1 MAIVNV
7 DYSEFE
13 TLKNRVKELEETVKE
28 KDKVIASLKDGS
40 RVIIRKELQIEYER
54 FSDPFRRM
62 HDSATDP
69 LYSQDEKPIRTVE
82 TSESYVGFEDVRLK
96 VEEHMKDEVK
106 RSIQQR
112 DESRARYDS
121 SVQKYNEKEKKL
133 DAKEQSLKDKYA
145 KKEADLISEYK
156 EKGKA
161 LEADYLAKG
170 KAYKQ
175 QLDADYK
182 IYMKKAGR
190 LPYICESAK
199 EALSLLNANRFFKPK
214 GVESILEKIIQK
226 CEELANGQ
234 NTERN
239 Q

>member
-28 KDKVIASLKDGS
+28 KDKTIASLKDGS
-40 RVIIRKELQIEYER
+40 RVIIRKEVQIEYER
-54 FSDPFRRM
+54 STFDRM
-62 HDSATDP
+62 LASQTDH
-69 LYSQDEKPIRTVE
+69 LYSQDDKPRRTVE
-82 TSESYVGFEDVRLK
+82 TSESYLGFEDVRLK
-96 VEEHMKDEVK
+96 VEDKMKDEIN

-112 DESRARYDS
+112 DEARASYES

-133 DAKEQSLKDKYA
+133 DAKKKSLEDMYA
-145 KKEADLISEYK
+145 QKEADLISEYK

-175 QLDADYK
+175 QLDADYNYY
-182 IYMKKAGR
+182 IKKAGR
-190 LPYICESAK
+190 LLSISDSAK

-214 GVESILEKIIQK
+214 GVESILAQIIQK
-226 CEELANGQ
+226 CEQ
-234 NTERN
+234 
-239 Q
+239 

>member
-1 MAIVNV
+1 MAVVNV

-28 KDKVIASLKDGS
+28 KDKTIASLKDGS
-40 RVIIRKELQIEYER
+40 RVIIRKEVQIEYET
-54 FSDPFRRM
+54 FSEPYRRLRGI
-62 HDSATDP
+62 DKDP
-69 LYSQDEKPIRTVE
+69 LYSQDDKPRRTVE
-82 TSESYVGFEDVRLK
+82 TSESYLGFEDVRLK

-112 DESRARYDS
+112 DESRANYDS
-121 SVQKYNEKEKKL
+121 SVQRYNEKVKML
-133 DAKEQSLKDKYA
+133 DANEKSLKDKYA
-145 KKEADLISEYK
+145 KKEANLISEYK

-175 QLDADYK
+175 QLDADYNYY
-182 IYMKKAGR
+182 IKKAGR
-190 LPYICESAK
+190 LLSISDSAK

-214 GVESILEKIIQK
+214 GVESILANIIQK
-226 CEELANGQ
+226 CEG
-234 NTERN
+234 
-239 Q
+239 

>member
-28 KDKVIASLKDGS
+28 KDKTIASLKDGS
-40 RVIIRKELQIEYER
+40 RVIIRKEVQIEYER
-54 FSDPFRRM
+54 FRDPFRRM
-62 HDSATDP
+62 GVIDNDP
-69 LYSQDEKPIRTVE
+69 LYSQDEKPRRTVE
-82 TSESYVGFEDVRLK
+82 TSESYLGFEDVRLK
-96 VEEHMKDEVK
+96 VEDKMKDEIN
-106 RSIQQR
+106 RSIKQR
-112 DESRARYDS
+112 DESRASYDS
-121 SVQKYNEKEKKL
+121 SVQRYNEKEKKL
-133 DAKEQSLKDKYA
+133 DAKKKSLEDMYA
-145 KKEADLISEYK
+145 QKEADLISEYK

-182 IYMKKAGR
+182 IYMKKANR
-190 LPYICESAK
+190 LPLINKNAK

-214 GVESILEKIIQK
+214 GVESILAKIIQK
-226 CEELANGQ
+226 CED
-234 NTERN
+234 
-239 Q
+239 

>member
-28 KDKVIASLKDGS
+28 KDKTIASLKDGS
-40 RVIIRKELQIEYER
+40 RVIIRNEVLIEYET
-54 FSDPFRRM
+54 FSEPYRRM
-62 HDSATDP
+62 RGIGKDP
-69 LYSQDEKPIRTVE
+69 LYSQDEKPRRTVE
-82 TSESYVGFEDVRLK
+82 TSESYIGFEDVRLK

-112 DESRARYDS
+112 DESRAKYDS

-133 DAKEQSLKDKYA
+133 DAKKQSLKDKYA

-182 IYMKKAGR
+182 ISMKKANR
-190 LPYICESAK
+190 LPSIKESAK

-214 GVESILEKIIQK
+214 GVESILAKIIQK
-226 CEELANGQ
+226 CED
-234 NTERN
+234 
-239 Q
+239 

>member
-28 KDKVIASLKDGS
+28 KDKTIASLKDGS
-40 RVIIRKELQIEYER
+40 RVIIRKEVQIEYER

-62 HDSATDP
+62 RGIDQDS
-69 LYSQDEKPIRTVE
+69 LYSQDEKPRRTVE

-96 VEEHMKDEVK
+96 VEERMKNEVN

-112 DESRARYDS
+112 DESRASYES
-121 SVQKYNEKEKKL
+121 SVQRYEKKEKKL
-133 DAKEQSLKDKYA
+133 DAKEKSLESMYA
-145 KKEADLISEYK
+145 QKEADLISEYK
-156 EKGKA
+156 EKVKA

-170 KAYKQ
+170 KAYKR
-175 QLDADYK
+175 QLEADYNNY
-182 IYMKKAGR
+182 IKKAAR
-190 LPYICESAK
+190 LLFIYKSAK

-214 GVESILEKIIQK
+214 GVESILAKIIQK
-226 CEELANGQ
+226 CEEV
-234 NTERN
+234 
-239 Q
+239 

>member
-1 MAIVNV
+1 MAVVNV

-28 KDKVIASLKDGS
+28 KDKTIASLKDGS
-40 RVIIRKELQIEYER
+40 RVIIRKEVQIEYER

-62 HDSATDP
+62 HDCAIDP
-69 LYSQDEKPIRTVE
+69 LYSQDEKPRRTVE
-82 TSESYVGFEDVRLK
+82 TSESYIGFEDVRLK

-112 DESRARYDS
+112 DESRANYDS
-121 SVQKYNEKEKKL
+121 SVQRYKEKVKMLDANEK
-133 DAKEQSLKDKYA
+133 SLKDKYA
-145 KKEADLISEYK
+145 KKEANLISEYK

-170 KAYKQ
+170 KEYKR
-175 QLDADYK
+175 QLEIDYNNY
-182 IYMKKAGR
+182 IKKAAR
-190 LPYICESAK
+190 LPSINERAK

-214 GVESILEKIIQK
+214 GVESILAQIIQK
-226 CEELANGQ
+226 CEQ
-234 NTERN
+234 
-239 Q
+239 

>member
-28 KDKVIASLKDGS
+28 KDKTIASLKDGS
-40 RVIIRKELQIEYER
+40 RVIIRKEVQIEYET

-62 HDSATDP
+62 RGIDKDP
-69 LYSQDEKPIRTVE
+69 LYSQDEKPRRTVE

-112 DESRARYDS
+112 DESRANYES
-121 SVQKYNEKEKKL
+121 YVQRYNEKEKKL
-133 DAKEQSLKDKYA
+133 DAKEKSLKDKYA

-156 EKGKA
+156 EKDKA

-175 QLDADYK
+175 QLDADYNYY
-182 IYMKKAGR
+182 IKKAGR
-190 LPYICESAK
+190 LPSINQSAK

-214 GVESILEKIIQK
+214 GVESILAKIIQK
-226 CEELANGQ
+226 CED
-234 NTERN
+234 
-239 Q
+239 

>member
-28 KDKVIASLKDGS
+28 KDKTIASLKDGS
-40 RVIIRKELQIEYER
+40 RVIIRKEVQIEYER

-62 HDSATDP
+62 RGIDKDP
-69 LYSQDEKPIRTVE
+69 LYSQDDKPRRTVE

-112 DESRARYDS
+112 DESRANYDS

-133 DAKEQSLKDKYA
+133 DAKKKSLESMYA
-145 KKEADLISEYK
+145 QKEADLISEYK

-170 KAYKQ
+170 EAYKR
-175 QLDADYK
+175 QLEADYNNY
-182 IYMKKAGR
+182 IKKAAR
-190 LPYICESAK
+190 LLFIYKSAK

-214 GVESILEKIIQK
+214 GVESILAQIIQK
-226 CEELANGQ
+226 CEEV
-234 NTERN
+234 
-239 Q
+239 

>member
-1 MAIVNV
+1 MAVVNV

-28 KDKVIASLKDGS
+28 KDKTIASLKDGS
-40 RVIIRKELQIEYER
+40 RVIIRKEVQIEYER

-62 HDSATDP
+62 HDCATDP
-69 LYSQDEKPIRTVE
+69 LYSQDEKPRRTVE
-82 TSESYVGFEDVRLK
+82 TSESYIGFEDVRLK

-112 DESRARYDS
+112 DESRANYES
-121 SVQKYNEKEKKL
+121 SVQR
-133 DAKEQSLKDKYA
+133 
-145 KKEADLISEYK
+145 YK

-175 QLDADYK
+175 QLDVDYNNY
-182 IYMKKAGR
+182 IKKAGR
-190 LPYICESAK
+190 LLSISDSAK

-214 GVESILEKIIQK
+214 GVESILANIIKK
-226 CEELANGQ
+226 CEG
-234 NTERN
+234 
-239 Q
+239 

>member
-28 KDKVIASLKDGS
+28 KDKTIASLKDGS
-40 RVIIRKELQIEYER
+40 RVIIRKEVQIEYER
-54 FSDPFRRM
+54 FSDSFCRM
-62 HDSATDP
+62 RGIDKDP
-69 LYSQDEKPIRTVE
+69 LYSQDEKPRRTVE

-112 DESRARYDS
+112 DESRANYDS

-133 DAKEQSLKDKYA
+133 DAKEKSLKDKYA
-145 KKEADLISEYK
+145 QKEAALISEYK

-182 IYMKKAGR
+182 IYMKKADR
-190 LPYICESAK
+190 LPLINKNAK

-214 GVESILEKIIQK
+214 GVESILAKIIQK
-226 CEELANGQ
+226 CED
-234 NTERN
+234 
-239 Q
+239 

>member
-28 KDKVIASLKDGS
+28 KDKTIASLKDGS
-40 RVIIRKELQIEYER
+40 RVIIRKEVQIEYET

-62 HDSATDP
+62 HGIDKDS
-69 LYSQDEKPIRTVE
+69 LYSQDEKPRRTVE

-112 DESRARYDS
+112 DESRANYDS

-133 DAKEQSLKDKYA
+133 DAKEKSLEDKYA
-145 KKEADLISEYK
+145 QKEADLISEYK
-156 EKGKA
+156 EKDKA

-182 IYMKKAGR
+182 ISMKKANR
-190 LPYICESAK
+190 LPSIKESAK

-214 GVESILEKIIQK
+214 GVESILAKIIQK
-226 CEELANGQ
+226 CED
-234 NTERN
+234 
-239 Q
+239 